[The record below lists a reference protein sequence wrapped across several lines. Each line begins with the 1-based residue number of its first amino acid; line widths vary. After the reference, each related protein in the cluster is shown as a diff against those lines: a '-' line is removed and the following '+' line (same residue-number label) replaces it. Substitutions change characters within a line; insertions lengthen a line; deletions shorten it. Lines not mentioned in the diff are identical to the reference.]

1 MWLRTATLAL
11 FPALLIQGNR
21 VKKNT
26 IRLPEA
32 EGARDGIT
40 GQGQTLSLL
49 ILGDSAAAGVGV
61 AHQNDA
67 LLGAVVSALQ
77 HQYQVHW
84 RLEAQSGDTTSQVIQ
99 KTQKMV
105 NQKYDVVVTSVGVND
120 VTRLMSARTWI
131 KQQQQFYQL
140 IQAKFQPELIIA
152 TGVPPMHLFPALPNP
167 LSWLFGLYAK
177 QMNFQLE
184 KMIVKQ
190 KDMQWIEYDIQKY
203 QSMNLEMAKDGF
215 HPSKEIYQIWGK
227 DVADRIFRTVLG
239 RIIVT

>member
-26 IRLPEA
+26 IRLSEA

-167 LSWLFGLYAK
+167 LSWLFGQYAK
-177 QMNFQLE
+177 QMNLQLE
-184 KMIVKQ
+184 KIVSEQ

-203 QSMNLEMAKDGF
+203 HSMNLEMAKDGF

-227 DVADRIFRTVLG
+227 EVADRILERF
-239 RIIVT
+239 

>member
-11 FPALLIQGNR
+11 IPALVIQGSR
-21 VKKNT
+21 VKKNK

-32 EGARDGIT
+32 EGAREGIT
-40 GQGQTLSLL
+40 GEGQTLSLL

-67 LLGAVVSALQ
+67 LLGAVISALQ

-99 KTQKMV
+99 KTKKLV

-120 VTRLMSARTWI
+120 VTRLMSAQTWI
-131 KQQQQFYQL
+131 KQQQHFYLL

-167 LSWLFGLYAK
+167 LSWLFGQYAK
-177 QMNFQLE
+177 QMNLQLE
-184 KMIVKQ
+184 KMIAQ
-190 KDMQWIEYDIQKY
+190 QEDMQWIEYDIRKY

-227 DVADRIFRTVLG
+227 EVAEMILERF
-239 RIIVT
+239 

>member
-32 EGARDGIT
+32 EGEREGIT

-167 LSWLFGLYAK
+167 LSWLFGQYAK
-177 QMNFQLE
+177 QMNLQLE
-184 KMIVKQ
+184 KIVSKQ

-227 DVADRIFRTVLG
+227 DVADRILERF
-239 RIIVT
+239 

>member
-26 IRLPEA
+26 IRLSEA

-167 LSWLFGLYAK
+167 LSWLFGQYAK
-177 QMNFQLE
+177 QMNLQLE
-184 KMIVKQ
+184 KMVSKQ

-227 DVADRIFRTVLG
+227 AVADRILERF
-239 RIIVT
+239 

>member
-26 IRLPEA
+26 IRLSEA

-67 LLGAVVSALQ
+67 LLGAVISALQ

-99 KTQKMV
+99 KTKKLV

-120 VTRLMSARTWI
+120 VTRLMSAQTWI
-131 KQQQQFYQL
+131 KQQQHFYQL

-167 LSWLFGLYAK
+167 LSWLFGQYAK
-177 QMNFQLE
+177 QMNLQLE
-184 KMIVKQ
+184 KMIAQ
-190 KDMQWIEYDIQKY
+190 QEDMQWIEYDIRKY

-227 DVADRIFRTVLG
+227 EVSDRILEWF
-239 RIIVT
+239 

>member
-26 IRLPEA
+26 IRLSEA

-40 GQGQTLSLL
+40 GQGQTLTLL

-152 TGVPPMHLFPALPNP
+152 TGVPSMHLFPALPNP
-167 LSWLFGLYAK
+167 LSWLFGQYAK
-177 QMNFQLE
+177 QMNLQLE
-184 KMIVKQ
+184 KMVSKQ

-227 DVADRIFRTVLG
+227 EVADRILERF
-239 RIIVT
+239 

>member
-11 FPALLIQGNR
+11 IPALVIQGSR

-32 EGARDGIT
+32 EGAREGIT

-67 LLGAVVSALQ
+67 LLGAVISALQ

-99 KTQKMV
+99 KTKKLV

-120 VTRLMSARTWI
+120 VTRLMSAQTWI
-131 KQQQQFYQL
+131 KQQQHFYQL

-167 LSWLFGLYAK
+167 LSWLFGQYAK
-177 QMNFQLE
+177 QMNLHLE
-184 KMIVKQ
+184 KMITQ
-190 KDMQWIEYDIQKY
+190 QEDMQWIEYDIRKY

-227 DVADRIFRTVLG
+227 EVSDRILEWF
-239 RIIVT
+239 

>member
-11 FPALLIQGNR
+11 IPALVIQGSR

-32 EGARDGIT
+32 EGAREGIT

-67 LLGAVVSALQ
+67 LLGAVISALQ

-99 KTQKMV
+99 KTKKLV

-120 VTRLMSARTWI
+120 VTRLMSAQTWI
-131 KQQQQFYQL
+131 KQQQHFYQL

-167 LSWLFGLYAK
+167 LSWLFGQYAK
-177 QMNFQLE
+177 QMNLQLE
-184 KMIVKQ
+184 KMIAQ
-190 KDMQWIEYDIQKY
+190 QEDMQWIEYDIRKY

-227 DVADRIFRTVLG
+227 EVADRIFERF
-239 RIIVT
+239 

>member
-1 MWLRTATLAL
+1 MLLKISSL
-11 FPALLIQGNR
+11 VLLPAILIQGYR

-26 IRLPEA
+26 PRLA
-32 EGARDGIT
+32 EPSGDRQGVY
-40 GQGQTLSLL
+40 GQGTTLSIL

-167 LSWLFGLYAK
+167 LSWLFGQYAK
-177 QMNFQLE
+177 QMNLQLE
-184 KMIVKQ
+184 KIVSKQ

-227 DVADRIFRTVLG
+227 EVADRILERF
-239 RIIVT
+239 

>member
-26 IRLPEA
+26 IRLSEA

-167 LSWLFGLYAK
+167 LSWLFGQYAK
-177 QMNFQLE
+177 QMNLQLE
-184 KMIVKQ
+184 KMVSKQ

-227 DVADRIFRTVLG
+227 DVADRILERF
-239 RIIVT
+239 

>member
-32 EGARDGIT
+32 EGEREGIT

-84 RLEAQSGDTTSQVIQ
+84 RLEAQSGDTTSQLIQ
-99 KTQKMV
+99 KIKKMV

-131 KQQQQFYQL
+131 KQQQRFYQL

-167 LSWLFGLYAK
+167 LSWLFGQYAK
-177 QMNFQLE
+177 KMNLQLE
-184 KMIVKQ
+184 KMIVQ
-190 KDMQWIEYDIQKY
+190 QEDMQWIEYDIQKY
-203 QSMNLEMAKDGF
+203 QSMDLEMAKDGF

-227 DVADRIFRTVLG
+227 EIAERILERF
-239 RIIVT
+239 

>member
-67 LLGAVVSALQ
+67 LLGAVVTALQ

-167 LSWLFGLYAK
+167 LSWLFGQYAK

-227 DVADRIFRTVLG
+227 DVADRILERF
-239 RIIVT
+239 

>member
-11 FPALLIQGNR
+11 IPALVIQGSR

-32 EGARDGIT
+32 EGAREGIT

-67 LLGAVVSALQ
+67 LLGAVISALQ

-99 KTQKMV
+99 KTKKLV

-120 VTRLMSARTWI
+120 VTRLMSAQTWI
-131 KQQQQFYQL
+131 KQQQHFYQL

-167 LSWLFGLYAK
+167 LSWLFGQYAK
-177 QMNFQLE
+177 QMNLQLE
-184 KMIVKQ
+184 KMIAQ
-190 KDMQWIEYDIQKY
+190 QEDMQWIEYDIRKY

-227 DVADRIFRTVLG
+227 EVAEMILERF
-239 RIIVT
+239 

>member
-40 GQGQTLSLL
+40 GQGQTLTLL

-84 RLEAQSGDTTSQVIQ
+84 RLEAQSGDTTSQLIQ
-99 KTQKMV
+99 KIKKMV

-167 LSWLFGLYAK
+167 LSWLFGQYAK
-177 QMNFQLE
+177 QMNLQLK
-184 KMIVKQ
+184 KMIAQQ

-227 DVADRIFRTVLG
+227 EVADRILERF
-239 RIIVT
+239 

>member
-26 IRLPEA
+26 IQLSEA

-120 VTRLMSARTWI
+120 VTRLMSAQTWI
-131 KQQQQFYQL
+131 KQQQHFYQL

-167 LSWLFGLYAK
+167 LSWLFGQYAK
-177 QMNFQLE
+177 QMNLQLE
-184 KMIVKQ
+184 KIVSKQ

-227 DVADRIFRTVLG
+227 EVADRILERF
-239 RIIVT
+239 

>member
-67 LLGAVVSALQ
+67 LLGAVISALQ

-99 KTQKMV
+99 KTKKLV

-120 VTRLMSARTWI
+120 VTRLMSAQTWI
-131 KQQQQFYQL
+131 KQQQHFYQL

-167 LSWLFGLYAK
+167 LSWLFGQYAK
-177 QMNFQLE
+177 QMNLQLE
-184 KMIVKQ
+184 KMIAQ
-190 KDMQWIEYDIQKY
+190 QEDMQWIEYDIRKY

-227 DVADRIFRTVLG
+227 EVAEMILERF
-239 RIIVT
+239 

>member
-11 FPALLIQGNR
+11 IPALVIQGSR
-21 VKKNT
+21 VKKNK

-32 EGARDGIT
+32 EGAREGIT
-40 GQGQTLSLL
+40 GEGQTLSLL

-67 LLGAVVSALQ
+67 LLGAVISALQ

-99 KTQKMV
+99 KTKKLV

-120 VTRLMSARTWI
+120 VTRLMSAQTWI
-131 KQQQQFYQL
+131 KQQQHFYQL

-167 LSWLFGLYAK
+167 LSWLFGQYAK
-177 QMNFQLE
+177 QMNLQLE
-184 KMIVKQ
+184 KMIAQ
-190 KDMQWIEYDIQKY
+190 QEDMQWIEYDIRKY

-227 DVADRIFRTVLG
+227 EVSDRILEWF
-239 RIIVT
+239 

>member
-1 MWLRTATLAL
+1 MWLRAATLAL

-32 EGARDGIT
+32 EGEREGIT

-84 RLEAQSGDTTSQVIQ
+84 RLEAQSGETTSQVIK
-99 KTQKMV
+99 KTKKLV

-120 VTRLMSARTWI
+120 VTRLMSAQTWI

-167 LSWLFGLYAK
+167 LSWLFGQYAK
-177 QMNFQLE
+177 QMNLQLK
-184 KMIVKQ
+184 KMIAQQ
-190 KDMQWIEYDIQKY
+190 KYMQWIEYDIQKY

-227 DVADRIFRTVLG
+227 EVAEMILERF
-239 RIIVT
+239 

>member
-26 IRLPEA
+26 IRLSEA
-32 EGARDGIT
+32 ERSRDGIT
-40 GQGQTLSLL
+40 GQGQTLTLL

-167 LSWLFGLYAK
+167 LSWLFGQYAK

-227 DVADRIFRTVLG
+227 DVADRILERF
-239 RIIVT
+239 

>member
-131 KQQQQFYQL
+131 KKQQQFYQL

-167 LSWLFGLYAK
+167 LSWLFGQYAK
-177 QMNFQLE
+177 QMNLQLE
-184 KMIVKQ
+184 KMVSKQ

-227 DVADRIFRTVLG
+227 EVADRILERF
-239 RIIVT
+239 

>member
-11 FPALLIQGNR
+11 IPALVIQGSR

-32 EGARDGIT
+32 EGAREGIT

-67 LLGAVVSALQ
+67 LLGAVISALQ

-99 KTQKMV
+99 KTKKLV

-120 VTRLMSARTWI
+120 VTRLMSAQTWI
-131 KQQQQFYQL
+131 KQQQHFYQL

-152 TGVPPMHLFPALPNP
+152 TGVPPMHLFPTLPNP
-167 LSWLFGLYAK
+167 LSWLFGQYAK
-177 QMNFQLE
+177 QMNLQLE
-184 KMIVKQ
+184 KMIAQ
-190 KDMQWIEYDIQKY
+190 QEDMQWIEYDIRKI
-203 QSMNLEMAKDGF
+203 SIHEFRNGKRWF
-215 HPSKEIYQIWGK
+215 SSK
-227 DVADRIFRTVLG
+227 
-239 RIIVT
+239 

>member
-11 FPALLIQGNR
+11 IPALVIQGSR

-32 EGARDGIT
+32 EGAREGIT

-67 LLGAVVSALQ
+67 LLGAVISALQ

-99 KTQKMV
+99 KTKKLV

-120 VTRLMSARTWI
+120 VTRLMSAQTWI
-131 KQQQQFYQL
+131 KQQQHFYQL

-167 LSWLFGLYAK
+167 LSWLFGQYAK
-177 QMNFQLE
+177 QMNLQLE
-184 KMIVKQ
+184 KIVAKQ

-227 DVADRIFRTVLG
+227 EVADRILG
-239 RIIVT
+239 WF

>member
-167 LSWLFGLYAK
+167 LSWLFGQYAK
-177 QMNFQLE
+177 QMNLQLE
-184 KMIVKQ
+184 KMVSKQ

-227 DVADRIFRTVLG
+227 DVADRILERF
-239 RIIVT
+239 

>member
-11 FPALLIQGNR
+11 IPALVIQGSR
-21 VKKNT
+21 VKKNK

-32 EGARDGIT
+32 EGAREGIT

-67 LLGAVVSALQ
+67 LLGAVISALQ

-99 KTQKMV
+99 KTKKLV

-120 VTRLMSARTWI
+120 VTRLMSAQTWI
-131 KQQQQFYQL
+131 KQQQHFYQL

-167 LSWLFGLYAK
+167 LSWLFGQYAK
-177 QMNFQLE
+177 QMNLQLE
-184 KMIVKQ
+184 KMIAQ
-190 KDMQWIEYDIQKY
+190 QEDMQWIEYDIRKY

-227 DVADRIFRTVLG
+227 EVSDRILEWF
-239 RIIVT
+239 

>member
-1 MWLRTATLAL
+1 MWLRAATLAL
-11 FPALLIQGNR
+11 IPALVIQGSR

-32 EGARDGIT
+32 EGEREGIT

-84 RLEAQSGDTTSQVIQ
+84 RLEAQSGDTTSQLIQ
-99 KTQKMV
+99 KIKKMV

-120 VTRLMSARTWI
+120 VTRLMPARTWI

-140 IQAKFQPELIIA
+140 IQAKFHPELIIA
-152 TGVPPMHLFPALPNP
+152 TGVPPMHLFSALPNP
-167 LSWLFGLYAK
+167 LSWLFGQYAK
-177 QMNFQLE
+177 KMNLQLE
-184 KMIVKQ
+184 KMIVQ
-190 KDMQWIEYDIQKY
+190 QEDMQWIEYDIQKY
-203 QSMNLEMAKDGF
+203 QSMDLEMAKDGF

-227 DVADRIFRTVLG
+227 EVAVRILERF
-239 RIIVT
+239 

>member
-26 IRLPEA
+26 IQLSEA

-40 GQGQTLSLL
+40 GQGQTLTLL

-167 LSWLFGLYAK
+167 LSWLFGQYAK
-177 QMNFQLE
+177 QMNLQLE
-184 KMIVKQ
+184 KIVSKQ

-227 DVADRIFRTVLG
+227 EVADRILERF
-239 RIIVT
+239 

>member
-1 MWLRTATLAL
+1 MWLRAATLAL

-32 EGARDGIT
+32 EGEREGIT

-84 RLEAQSGDTTSQVIQ
+84 RLQAQSGDTTSQLIQ
-99 KTQKMV
+99 KIKKMV

-167 LSWLFGLYAK
+167 LSWLFGQYAK
-177 QMNFQLE
+177 QMNLQLK
-184 KMIVKQ
+184 KMIAQQ

-227 DVADRIFRTVLG
+227 EVAVRILERF
-239 RIIVT
+239 

>member
-11 FPALLIQGNR
+11 IPALVIQGSR

-32 EGARDGIT
+32 EGAREGIT

-67 LLGAVVSALQ
+67 LLGAVISALQ

-99 KTQKMV
+99 KTKKLV

-120 VTRLMSARTWI
+120 VTRLMSAQTWI
-131 KQQQQFYQL
+131 KQQQHFYQL

-152 TGVPPMHLFPALPNP
+152 TRVPPMHLFPALPNP
-167 LSWLFGLYAK
+167 LSWLFGQYAK
-177 QMNFQLE
+177 QMNLQLE
-184 KMIVKQ
+184 KMIAQ
-190 KDMQWIEYDIQKY
+190 QEDMQWIEYDIRKY

-227 DVADRIFRTVLG
+227 EVSDRILEWF
-239 RIIVT
+239 

>member
-1 MWLRTATLAL
+1 MIWLRTATLAL

-26 IRLPEA
+26 IRLSEA

-40 GQGQTLSLL
+40 GQGQTLTLL

-167 LSWLFGLYAK
+167 LSWLFGQYAK
-177 QMNFQLE
+177 QMNLQLE
-184 KMIVKQ
+184 KMVSKQ

-203 QSMNLEMAKDGF
+203 QSMNLEMGKDGF

-227 DVADRIFRTVLG
+227 EIADRILERF
-239 RIIVT
+239 

>member
-1 MWLRTATLAL
+1 MWLRAATLAL
-11 FPALLIQGNR
+11 FPTLLIQGNR

-32 EGARDGIT
+32 EGEREGIT

-84 RLEAQSGDTTSQVIQ
+84 RLEAQSGETTSQVIK
-99 KTQKMV
+99 KTKKLV

-167 LSWLFGLYAK
+167 LSWLFGQYAK
-177 QMNFQLE
+177 QMNLQLK
-184 KMIVKQ
+184 KMIAQQ

-227 DVADRIFRTVLG
+227 EVAERILERF
-239 RIIVT
+239 

>member
-1 MWLRTATLAL
+1 MWLRAATLAL
-11 FPALLIQGNR
+11 IPALVIQGSR

-32 EGARDGIT
+32 EGEREGIT

-84 RLEAQSGDTTSQVIQ
+84 RLEAQSGDTTSQLIQ
-99 KTQKMV
+99 KIKKMV

-140 IQAKFQPELIIA
+140 IQAKFHPELIIA

-167 LSWLFGLYAK
+167 LSWLFGQYAK
-177 QMNFQLE
+177 KMNLQLE
-184 KMIVKQ
+184 KMIVQ
-190 KDMQWIEYDIQKY
+190 QEDMQWIEYDIQKY
-203 QSMNLEMAKDGF
+203 QSMDLEMAKDGF

-227 DVADRIFRTVLG
+227 EIAERILERF
-239 RIIVT
+239 

>member
-26 IRLPEA
+26 IQLSEA

-167 LSWLFGLYAK
+167 LSWLFGQYAK
-177 QMNFQLE
+177 QMNLQLE
-184 KMIVKQ
+184 KIVSKQ

-227 DVADRIFRTVLG
+227 DVADRILERF
-239 RIIVT
+239 

>member
-1 MWLRTATLAL
+1 MWLRTATFAL

-26 IRLPEA
+26 IRLSEA

-40 GQGQTLSLL
+40 GEGQTLTLL

-167 LSWLFGLYAK
+167 LSWLFGQYAK
-177 QMNFQLE
+177 QMNLQLE
-184 KMIVKQ
+184 KMVSKQ

-227 DVADRIFRTVLG
+227 EVADRILERF
-239 RIIVT
+239 

>member
-1 MWLRTATLAL
+1 MIWLRTATLAL

-26 IRLPEA
+26 IRLSEA

-40 GQGQTLSLL
+40 GQGQTLTLL

-167 LSWLFGLYAK
+167 LSWLFGQYAK
-177 QMNFQLE
+177 QMNLQLE
-184 KMIVKQ
+184 KMVSKQ

-227 DVADRIFRTVLG
+227 EVADRILERF
-239 RIIVT
+239 

>member
-26 IRLPEA
+26 IRLSEA

-40 GQGQTLSLL
+40 GQGQTLTLL

-61 AHQNDA
+61 AYQNDA

-152 TGVPPMHLFPALPNP
+152 MGVPPMHLFPALPNP
-167 LSWLFGLYAK
+167 LSWLFGQYAK
-177 QMNFQLE
+177 QMNLQLE
-184 KMIVKQ
+184 KMVSKQ

-227 DVADRIFRTVLG
+227 EVADRILERF
-239 RIIVT
+239 